1 MNSTFGERLQEALN
15 FRNKKAAELASGTGL
30 SQSLISQYLSDKFE
44 AKNDKAL
51 LIANYLNVNV
61 MWLMGLGGEMIEQ
74 SFQNSQWGNH
84 EANLKY
90 LKDKPE
96 LEAIYN
102 EMVKRD
108 DIYILFDKSKD
119 LEPKDVESVLM
130 FVQTI
135 RKQRGFEE

>member
-1 MNSTFGERLQEALN
+1 MDSTFGERLQEALD
-15 FRNKKAAELASGTGL
+15 FRNKKASELANGTGL
-30 SQSLISQYLSDKFE
+30 SQSLISQYLNDKFE

-51 LIANYLNVNV
+51 LIANYLNINV
-61 MWLMGLGGEMIEQ
+61 MWLMGLGGEMIEINTK
-74 SFQNSQWGNH
+74 NSQWGNDA
-84 EANLKY
+84 ANREY

-96 LEAIYN
+96 LQAIYD
-102 EMVKRD
+102 EMIRRD

-135 RKQRGFEE
+135 RKQRGMDK